1 MFQAVYRPYNGGT
14 EYDDVTIFDCGRMRV
29 YKKYMLQLFLTRT
42 VLLELIPPVGLNKEE
57 MVTNEISKHS
67 PYIKGKVQK
76 CYFTLI

>member
-1 MFQAVYRPYNGGT
+1 MVFQVVYRPYNGGT

-42 VLLELIPPVGLNKEE
+42 VLFNKEE